1 MDNHIF
7 VFGDRF
13 MRIVRILIE
22 SFPRLLVPCLKITIT
37 LTLLSFLFG
46 LILALIIA
54 LVQVANIKGLKQ
66 LARFYVW
73 IFRGTPLMLQLF
85 IIFYGLPSFGIFFNG
100 YVAAVVAFSLNL
112 AAYNSEIIRSAIQAV
127 PVGQTEAGYMI
138 GLNYFQIM
146 ARIVLP
152 QAARI
157 AFPPLFS
164 SLIGLTKDTSLASSI
179 TVIEMMSVAK
189 RIAAVYYE
197 PFWMYMEAGFIYLM
211 ICTILTKAQS
221 SFEKSMEWKQPVDE
235 KASSQMNEA
244 VSAANKR
251 WWNWGK
257 K

>member
-1 MDNHIF
+1 ML
-7 VFGDRF
+7 VLSDRF
-13 MRIVRILIE
+13 FRIVRILIE
-22 SFPRLLVPCLKITIT
+22 SFPKLLVPCLKITIT
-37 LTLLSFLFG
+37 LTLLSFFFG

-54 LVQVANIKGLKQ
+54 LVQVADIKGLKQ

-100 YVAAVVAFSLNL
+100 YVAAVLAFSLNL

-127 PVGQTEAGYMI
+127 PAGQTEAGYMI
-138 GLNYFQIM
+138 GLNYFQVM
-146 ARIVLP
+146 SRIVLP

-189 RIAAVYYE
+189 RVAAVYYE

-211 ICTILTKAQS
+211 ICTILTRLQTM
-221 SFEKSMEWKQPVDE
+221 FERKMEWKQPDE
-235 KASSQMNEA
+235 VKAEMDIAKSENMKEKGRFPGGNEA
-244 VSAANKR
+244 C
-251 WWNWGK
+251 
-257 K
+257 

>member
-1 MDNHIF
+1 MDNSIF
-7 VFGDRF
+7 VFSDRF

-22 SFPRLLVPCLKITIT
+22 SFPKLLVPCLQITIT
-37 LTLLSFLFG
+37 LTLLSFFFG

-54 LVQVANIKGLKQ
+54 LVQVADIKGLKQ

-100 YVAAVVAFSLNL
+100 YVAATIAFSLNL

-127 PVGQTEAGYMI
+127 PIGQTEAGYMI

-211 ICTILTKAQS
+211 ICTILTKLQTL
-221 SFEKSMEWKQPVDE
+221 FERKMEWKQPAGETESVE
-235 KASSQMNEA
+235 TVKQINATFK
-244 VSAANKR
+244 KR
-251 WWNWGK
+251 WHWGK
-257 K
+257 D

>member
-1 MDNHIF
+1 
-7 VFGDRF
+7 
-13 MRIVRILIE
+13 
-22 SFPRLLVPCLKITIT
+22 
-37 LTLLSFLFG
+37 
-46 LILALIIA
+46 
-54 LVQVANIKGLKQ
+54 
-66 LARFYVW
+66 
-73 IFRGTPLMLQLF
+73 MLQLF
-85 IIFYGLPSFGIFFNG
+85 IIFYGLPSFGIYFNG
-100 YVAAVVAFSLNL
+100 YVAAIIAFSLNL

-211 ICTILTKAQS
+211 ICTILTKVQS